1 MVVLWSVLC
10 TFICMQICKLVK
22 KLGDMFVTCE
32 VGRDLGAS
40 AQFFTPDLVLE

>member
-10 TFICMQICKLVK
+10 TFLGMQICKLVK